1 MSRIERRIAMIQDT
15 LKNGELAPE
24 QAVRLTTELNDL
36 LSMADTD
43 TFVDAMQRS
52 REVAQSKNETK
63 PLQPRGR
70 KPRAAYVTGTADRVT
85 PQGPVDVKTAA
96 VTDFATSLKAATGA
110 VSVTVNDDPV
120 TVTVGEVKPVTFKR
134 LYNNSWGQHHRG
146 DGGQS
151 ARQAKQGRQSTG
163 VYRLQRKG
171 RCPMKFVELT
181 IRRNGRITGR
191 EVARLENEGVTLSG
205 KYPTRKAELEAAG
218 YSVDRQLRN
227 TLPTWAKAGAR

>member
-134 LYNNSWGQHHRG
+134 LYNNSWGIAGPVDVMKPGAKVNVLKR
-146 DGGQS
+146 DG
-151 ARQAKQGRQSTG
+151 ST
-163 VYRLQRKG
+163 
-171 RCPMKFVELT
+171 T
-181 IRRNGRITGR
+181 
-191 EVARLENEGVTLSG
+191 EVTVGNLLG
-205 KYPTRKAELEAAG
+205 KPSKDGNQLAYID
-218 YSVDRQLRN
+218 YS
-227 TLPTWAKAGAR
+227 AKAGAR